1 MDSRAPL
8 GNTNDNRWEQLL
20 GRGAYHCER
29 CNQAW
34 LLITAD
40 DSGSSSTKIGAHACK
55 NCGGPLIRLSKGQ
68 PAQETPKEEGG
79 DGLELRI
86 A

>member
-1 MDSRAPL
+1 MDLRASL

-40 DSGSSSTKIGAHACK
+40 DSDSSSKVGTHVCK

-68 PAQETPKEEGG
+68 PAQNSPEQEGE
-79 DGLELRI
+79 DGLDLRI